1 MGLLYMEKYG
11 IHERIRKEDQEN
23 LVYLTK
29 IEGTN
34 ETFSL
39 IYREKD

>member
-1 MGLLYMEKYG
+1 MGLLYIEKHG
-11 IHERIRKEDQEN
+11 IHERMRKEDQEN

>member
-1 MGLLYMEKYG
+1 MEKHRIY
-11 IHERIRKEDQEN
+11 ERIRKEDQEN
-23 LVYLTK
+23 LVHLTK